1 MAVSWPGLYAATL
14 RGLVVF
20 AVDLWLVRH
29 QHNHHPQVQHCLET
43 KVARQEKSKR
53 KTTYRTTT
61 ENSQIDRHI
70 HKNHSC
76 LSLTKNRCD
85 HSPNLDASRAGHS
98 SIWVG
103 SPAFAG
109 LAIVMVLLVL
119 ILKVICSVVDHQL
132 HC

>member
-14 RGLVVF
+14 GWLVVF

-29 QHNHHPQVQHCLET
+29 QHNHHPHVQHCLET
-43 KVARQEKSKR
+43 KAARQENKK
-53 KTTYRTTT
+53 
-61 ENSQIDRHI
+61 QHI
-70 HKNHSC
+70 HIKQQQRIAKLIDTHTNHSC

-103 SPAFAG
+103 SPTFAV
-109 LAIVMVLLVL
+109 VMVLLVL
-119 ILKVICSVVDHQL
+119 ILKVI
-132 HC
+132 